1 VSTEEERPRSAKER
15 AALLKARTEL
25 ERDRL
30 LESLLRTPPDP
41 RTKPGK
47 KKAKKRGRRG
57 RPRLERP
64 ARARPPET
72 APGEGGAS

>member
-1 VSTEEERPRSAKER
+1 VSSEESPRNAKER

-41 RTKPGK
+41 RVTRGK
-47 KKAKKRGRRG
+47 KKAKKRARRG

-64 ARARPPET
+64 SPAPPPEP
-72 APGEGGAS
+72 APDATGGS

>member
-1 VSTEEERPRSAKER
+1 MSTEEERPLNAKER

-41 RTKPGK
+41 RTKPAK
-47 KKAKKRGRRG
+47 KKSKKRGRRG
-57 RPRLERP
+57 RPRLERS
-64 ARARPPET
+64 ARARPPEA

>member
-1 VSTEEERPRSAKER
+1 VSTEEERPLSAKER

-41 RTKPGK
+41 RTKPAK

-64 ARARPPET
+64 ARVPPPEP
-72 APGEGGAS
+72 APDATGGS

>member
-1 VSTEEERPRSAKER
+1 MSTEEPPRSAKER

-30 LESLLRTPPDP
+30 LESLLSTPPDP
-41 RTKPGK
+41 RVKAGK
-47 KKAKKRGRRG
+47 KKAKKRARRG

-64 ARARPPET
+64 ARAGVPE
-72 APGEGGAS
+72 APPGEGDAS

>member
-1 VSTEEERPRSAKER
+1 MSTEERPLSAKER
-15 AALLKARTEL
+15 AALLKAKTEL

-41 RTKPGK
+41 RTKPAK
-47 KKAKKRGRRG
+47 KKSKNRGRRG

-64 ARARPPET
+64 ARSRPPE
-72 APGEGGAS
+72 APPGEGGVS